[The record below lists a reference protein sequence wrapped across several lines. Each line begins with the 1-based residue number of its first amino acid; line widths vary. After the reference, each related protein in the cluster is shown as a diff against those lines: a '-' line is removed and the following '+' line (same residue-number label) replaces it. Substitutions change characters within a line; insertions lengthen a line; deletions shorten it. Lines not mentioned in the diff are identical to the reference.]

1 MRKTFPFSRILLQ
14 QCKSQGRIIKEGK
27 LNEILKKDKE
37 DILQRYNNYGLK
49 ECPKIPSCS
58 SATKSFLEWTMWI
71 IRLG

>member
-1 MRKTFPFSRILLQ
+1 MLLQ

-58 SATKSFLEWTMWI
+58 SATKSFLE
-71 IRLG
+71 